1 TKAKN
6 FFGTALAEAINI
18 PRNTLN
24 AMNHDLEQLGISI
37 ESVIAKSAKV
47 PDLFKG
53 QSRDQITPHR
63 LSADEEKAVVE
74 ELNHIRKAHDE
85 ADKATDKHA
94 QAVKALFEAYSGK
107 TALDEAKTAL
117 EALAKAG
124 GDVTRMTLEQ
134 QTSVNTILQKA
145 LDTYRALG

>member
-1 TKAKN
+1 ERFRAVATALSEVTDRAERDRIGQELLGKAYHQLGSSIDEGIGKTRDANKMTKETIDTLDWLGDKLLETGTKAKN

-74 ELNHIRKAHDE
+74 ELNHIRKAH
-85 ADKATDKHA
+85 
-94 QAVKALFEAYSGK
+94 
-107 TALDEAKTAL
+107 
-117 EALAKAG
+117 
-124 GDVTRMTLEQ
+124 
-134 QTSVNTILQKA
+134 
-145 LDTYRALG
+145 